1 MTTKTRILRPG
12 FRTITPYLQPPGPEF
27 VDFLKHVFDAEETE
41 RAEIAPGRFHAEVR
55 IGDSMLMIGGGSGL
69 KMPVCLLIYVPKV
82 DDICKR
88 ALSAGCVELEPIR
101 DDYGDRF
108 GCVQD
113 PAGNQW
119 VITTHLGG
127 SYIRAGRNSVA
138 VDLVAAGATRLI
150 EFLKRAFNAEEIERH
165 EWPQG
170 LYASMKMG
178 NSVVGV
184 SESTNHNWMRPMPS
198 MIYMYVPDC
207 DALYEQALRSG
218 AKSISPLGDQSYGD
232 RHGGVEDAW
241 GNQWYIASPLLS

>member
-1 MTTKTRILRPG
+1 M
-12 FRTITPYLQPPGPEF
+12 
-27 VDFLKHVFDAEETE
+27 
-41 RAEIAPGRFHAEVR
+41 
-55 IGDSMLMIGGGSGL
+55 
-69 KMPVCLLIYVPKV
+69 
-82 DDICKR
+82 
-88 ALSAGCVELEPIR
+88 
-101 DDYGDRF
+101 
-108 GCVQD
+108 
-113 PAGNQW
+113 
-119 VITTHLGG
+119 
-127 SYIRAGRNSVA
+127 RAGRNSVT

-150 EFLKRAFNAEEIERH
+150 EFLKRAFNAEEIERY

>member
-1 MTTKTRILRPG
+1 M
-12 FRTITPYLQPPGPEF
+12 
-27 VDFLKHVFDAEETE
+27 
-41 RAEIAPGRFHAEVR
+41 
-55 IGDSMLMIGGGSGL
+55 
-69 KMPVCLLIYVPKV
+69 
-82 DDICKR
+82 
-88 ALSAGCVELEPIR
+88 
-101 DDYGDRF
+101 
-108 GCVQD
+108 
-113 PAGNQW
+113 
-119 VITTHLGG
+119 
-127 SYIRAGRNSVA
+127 RAGRNSVT